1 LFVGFLVCRW
11 LMLVL
16 GGFEGRGGLGD
27 GFLTAWWFPWRA
39 GGWKDGGEDGAGA
52 EHLRSGN
59 GAGDARVLLLLRRDR
74 ARRHQIV
81 SACRLLWLLL
91 RLLLSRFPF
100 IIAQPTCIVILSS
113 DSWLAVM
120 GWRWGGRLTSP
131 SRTPRPSRLRC
142 CYRYVLLR

>member
-52 EHLRSGN
+52 EHLRSGD
-59 GAGDARVLLLLRRDR
+59 GAGGARVLLLLRRDR

-81 SACRLLWLLL
+81 SACRVL

-100 IIAQPTCIVILSS
+100 IIAQSTCIVILSS
-113 DSWLAVM
+113 D
-120 GWRWGGRLTSP
+120 
-131 SRTPRPSRLRC
+131 
-142 CYRYVLLR
+142 